1 MNYFYA
7 PPEQWINQ
15 HEVEIFG
22 QEVLHITKVLRYN
35 VGDAI
40 HIADGKGRIFE
51 CEINAVSK
59 QKLSAIIG
67 SFVEE
72 DAPELAKVLAL
83 GVIRIRD
90 RFEFAIEKAV
100 ELGATEICVF
110 SADHTERTKIN
121 EDRLKLLIVSAFKQ
135 SGRFWLPDLV
145 ILKSLDEVY
154 KCYADFDY
162 VMAHEETSLTNRTG
176 KLTKDSVLMVG
187 PEGGFSE
194 RELALNMKNTGE
206 FISLGKNRLR
216 AETAVTALLSQYL
229 FS

>member
-7 PPEQWINQ
+7 PPQHWINQ

-22 QEVLHITKVLRYN
+22 QEAQHIVKVLRYN
-35 VGDAI
+35 IGDTI
-40 HIADGKGRIFE
+40 HIANGEGKIYE
-51 CEINAVSK
+51 CEINSVSK
-59 QKLSAIIG
+59 QKLTAIIG

-72 DAPELAKVLAL
+72 EIPELAKVLAL

-100 ELGATEICVF
+100 ELGATEICIF

-121 EDRLKLLIVSAFKQ
+121 EDRLNLLIVSAFKQ
-135 SGRFWLPDLV
+135 SGRFWLPALV

-154 KCYADFDY
+154 RYYADYDY
-162 VMAHEETSLTNRTG
+162 IMAHEETSLVNRTG
-176 KLTKDSVLMVG
+176 TLANDCVLLVG

-194 RELALNMKNTGE
+194 RELTLNKDNAGE
-206 FISLGKNRLR
+206 FISLGRNRLR
-216 AETAVTALLSQYL
+216 AETAVTAFLSQYI